1 MIEAFRPPNTHLF
14 VRKRDN
20 ERIKGISTAFYFD
33 GVTYLSDEDA
43 RVFSRLIVA
52 TILLQL
58 AVTFICSFFLIG
70 LCTIDSYKTSI
81 FFESIRSSAQ
91 ILEFA
96 WLTSIFAFVV
106 SLYLYVQGR
115 SEDIRQDIDF
125 LFWPLA
131 LGSILLLWIMVHRLR
146 SQIWHGE
153 DFLVGF
159 DVGSLLHLLDY
170 YIKEDIR
177 DGQLNLH
184 VDGKFQCGVMEKGWY
199 RCISN

>member
-1 MIEAFRPPNTHLF
+1 ML

-20 ERIKGISTAFYFD
+20 ERIKGISTAFYID
-33 GVTYLSDEDA
+33 GVIYLSDEDA
-43 RVFSRLIVA
+43 PVFSRIIVA

-96 WLTSIFAFVV
+96 WLASILAFVV
-106 SLYLYVQGR
+106 SLYWYVQCR
-115 SEDIRQDIDF
+115 SEDIGQDIDF

-184 VDGKFQCGVMEKGWY
+184 VDGK
-199 RCISN
+199 